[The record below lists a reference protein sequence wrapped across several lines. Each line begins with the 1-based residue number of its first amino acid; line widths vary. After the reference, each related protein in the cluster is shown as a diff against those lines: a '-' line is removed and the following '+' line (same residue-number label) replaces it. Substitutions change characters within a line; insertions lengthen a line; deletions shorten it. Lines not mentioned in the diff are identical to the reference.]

1 MSSCNP
7 RRAKNFITMQALT
20 DNVAEIQLS
29 YRPTNRLG
37 PVIASSQDA
46 YEELRL
52 WFPEDTISL
61 QERFVA
67 LYLNRTNRLL
77 GAYLASFGGI
87 TGTVADPRLII
98 SVALKTAAVGIIIA
112 HNHPSGNLKPSRGDE
127 ELTSR
132 IRDVAHLLDIKLLDH
147 IILCNDGF
155 YSFADSGII

>member
-1 MSSCNP
+1 
-7 RRAKNFITMQALT
+7 
-20 DNVAEIQLS
+20 V
-29 YRPTNRLG
+29 G

-67 LYLNRTNRLL
+67 LYLNRANRLL

-112 HNHPSGNLKPSRGDE
+112 HNHPSGNLKPSRADE